1 MKQVF
6 KGTEPASF
14 TQWKT
19 STNDDWVPTYS
30 TLRHPQKRE
39 LHDSL
44 LLEQGG
50 FCCYCG
56 RDIDTGS
63 SHIEH
68 FRPQEHFEELA
79 LEYQNLHA
87 SCIRETKPGSPLH
100 CGHLKGNW
108 FDNAAHISPMED
120 GCEQRFRYLLNG
132 QIQATD
138 TKDSPAVKMID
149 VLALD
154 IAYLNNRRQ
163 NALEHVFDPDF
174 LSQASDEDFKTIMTA
189 LRATALSDQQA
200 FDHVVARFAEQILT
214 P

>member
-14 TQWKT
+14 TQWKA
-19 STNDDWVPTYS
+19 SISDEWVPTYP
-30 TLRHPQKRE
+30 TLQNPEKRE
-39 LHDSL
+39 LHTNL

-56 RDIDTGS
+56 RDIDTES

-87 SCIRETKPGSPLH
+87 SCIRETKPGAPLH
-100 CGHLKGNW
+100 CGHIKGNW
-108 FDNAAHISPMED
+108 FDEAAHISPLED
-120 GCEQRFRYLLNG
+120 GCEQRFRYLLSG

-138 TKDSPAVKMID
+138 AKDLSAVKMIE

-154 IAYLNNRRQ
+154 IAYLKNRRQ
-163 NALEHVFDPDF
+163 DAIARVFDPKF
-174 LSQASDEDFKTIMTA
+174 IAQATDEDFKIITA
-189 LRATALSDQQA
+189 ELRTAALSDQQA

-214 P
+214 S

>member
-14 TQWKT
+14 TQWKA
-19 STNDDWVPTYS
+19 SISDEWVPTYS
-30 TLRHPQKRE
+30 TLQDPQKRE
-39 LHDSL
+39 LHNSL

-56 RDIDTGS
+56 RGIDTES

-68 FRPQEHFEELA
+68 FRPQKHFKELA

-87 SCIRETKPGSPLH
+87 SCIRETRPGSPLH
-100 CGHLKGNW
+100 CGHVKGNW
-108 FDNAAHISPMED
+108 FDDAEHISPMED

-138 TKDSPAVKMID
+138 TKDSPAGKMID

-163 NALEHVFDPDF
+163 DALERVFDPDF
-174 LSQASDEDFKTIMTA
+174 VSQASDADFKTIMTA
-189 LRATALSDQQA
+189 LRSTTLGDQQA

>member
-1 MKQVF
+1 MKQIF

-14 TQWKT
+14 TQWKAAISDT
-19 STNDDWVPTYS
+19 WMPTYS
-30 TLRHPQKRE
+30 TLQNPEKRA
-39 LHDSL
+39 LQSSL

-56 RDIDTGS
+56 RDIDAES

-68 FRPQEHFEELA
+68 FRPQEHFEQLA

-87 SCIRETKPGSPLH
+87 SCIRETKPDTPLH

-108 FDNAAHISPMED
+108 FDEAEYISPMED

-138 TKDSPAVKMID
+138 AADSAAVKMIK

-154 IAYLNNRRQ
+154 INYLNNRRQ
-163 NALEHVFDPDF
+163 NAIDRVFDPAF
-174 LSQASDEDFKTIMTA
+174 VAEASDEDFKTLMMG
-189 LRATALSDQQA
+189 LRSIPLHGQQA
-200 FDHVVARFAEQILT
+200 FDHVIARFAEQLLNT
-214 P
+214 

>member
-14 TQWKT
+14 SQWKA

-30 TLRHPQKRE
+30 TLQNPEKRA
-39 LHDSL
+39 LHARL

-56 RDIDTGS
+56 RDIDAAS

-100 CGHLKGNW
+100 CGHVKGNW
-108 FDNAAHISPMED
+108 FDEAEHISPTED
-120 GCEQRFRYLLNG
+120 GCELRFRYLLTG

-138 TKDSPAVKMID
+138 TYDSPATKMIE

-163 NALEHVFDPDF
+163 DALERVFDPAF
-174 LSQASDEDFKTIMTA
+174 VAQATDEDFKTITTA
-189 LRATALSDQQA
+189 LRATELGNQQA

>member
-6 KGTEPASF
+6 KGAEPASF
-14 TQWKT
+14 SQWKA
-19 STNDDWVPTYS
+19 SINEEWVPTYT
-30 TLRHPQKRE
+30 TLQNPEKRE
-39 LHDSL
+39 LHASL

-56 RDIDTGS
+56 REIDAAS

-68 FRPQEHFEELA
+68 FRPQEHFKDLA

-87 SCIRETKPGSPLH
+87 SCIRETKPDSPLH
-100 CGHLKGNW
+100 CGHVKGNW
-108 FDNAAHISPMED
+108 FDEAEHISPTDD
-120 GCEQRFRYLLNG
+120 GCELRFRYLLTG

-138 TKDSPAVKMID
+138 TNDSPAKKMIK

-154 IAYLNNRRQ
+154 IAYLNNRRRD
-163 NALEHVFDPDF
+163 ALERVFDPEF
-174 LSQASDEDFKTIMTA
+174 VTQATDEDFRTITTL
-189 LRATALSDQQA
+189 LRSTDLVNQQA

-214 P
+214 S